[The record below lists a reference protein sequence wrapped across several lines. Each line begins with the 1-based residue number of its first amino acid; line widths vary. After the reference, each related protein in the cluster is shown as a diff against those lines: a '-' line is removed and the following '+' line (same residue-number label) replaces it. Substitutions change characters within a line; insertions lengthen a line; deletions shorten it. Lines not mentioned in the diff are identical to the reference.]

1 MPDTTWLPGA
11 PDDGVQPYETT
22 HAALSRRAAAES
34 IVLLKN
40 DGLLP
45 LAPGAQIALYG
56 VGAVRAVQ
64 GGTGSGEVNNR
75 ASLSIRDGLRA
86 AGFVIANEAHLD
98 ETERRYD
105 AAFAAWQR
113 DLLEKKAACTDGME
127 FFERVYTQNP
137 FLRPEEP
144 ESEPC
149 TADAAIYVISRVSG
163 EGYDRRDEPG
173 DYRLSETE
181 TAALAA
187 LTAHYPRVAV
197 ILNTGAPLD
206 LSPLDALP
214 VSAIVLLGQ
223 AGQEGGGALADVL
236 SGAASPC
243 GRLTDT
249 WANRYADYPCAR
261 FGAAEGL
268 RREYREGIYIGYRW
282 FDTAGERVRYCFGF
296 GLSYTRFALELLGAE
311 QLGSSLRFAVR
322 VTNAGERPG
331 REVVQLYAS
340 CPQGALP
347 KELRR
352 LAAFG
357 KTRVLAPGEQEVLRL
372 EVPLEALASFDEAE
386 SRFVLE
392 AGEYRFWLGESLD
405 DARAVCLALLEDTAA
420 VRKTQRLLAPAETIP
435 LPAVTPR
442 PLPPAAALPVLT
454 LTVPALPEPE
464 RTTDAAAEEALRL
477 AAGLGAEELL
487 RLVVGDP
494 TKGQGSPE
502 SSGVYPPGAAA
513 VTTGAGSAP
522 EMVLADGPAGL
533 RLAQNL
539 DILDGRIVPRDLGE
553 TLLRLKTPVP
563 EGAARRWQF
572 CTAFPV
578 GTSLAQTFDRALI
591 EEIGAAV
598 GEEMRRFGV
607 ALWLAPGMNL
617 HRDVLCGRNFEYYSE
632 DPLLSGSIA
641 AAMVRG
647 VQSVPGCGATIK
659 HFAANSWETQ
669 RMHTDSAVSERAL
682 RELYLRGFEIAVRES
697 RPAAIMTSYNKL
709 NGTHAANNRDLC
721 TRLARGEWGF
731 DGLIM
736 TDWYTTVQSPDCS
749 ASGCIR
755 AGNDLIMPGT
765 PGDLEDLRAALA
777 DGSVSLEDLRQCAAR
792 ILRAALRS
800 RG

>member
-1 MPDTTWLPGA
+1 M
-11 PDDGVQPYETT
+11 
-22 HAALSRRAAAES
+22 
-34 IVLLKN
+34 
-40 DGLLP
+40 
-45 LAPGAQIALYG
+45 
-56 VGAVRAVQ
+56 
-64 GGTGSGEVNNR
+64 
-75 ASLSIRDGLRA
+75 
-86 AGFVIANEAHLD
+86 
-98 ETERRYD
+98 
-105 AAFAAWQR
+105 
-113 DLLEKKAACTDGME
+113 
-127 FFERVYTQNP
+127 
-137 FLRPEEP
+137 
-144 ESEPC
+144 
-149 TADAAIYVISRVSG
+149 
-163 EGYDRRDEPG
+163 
-173 DYRLSETE
+173 
-181 TAALAA
+181 
-187 LTAHYPRVAV
+187 
-197 ILNTGAPLD
+197 
-206 LSPLDALP
+206 
-214 VSAIVLLGQ
+214 
-223 AGQEGGGALADVL
+223 
-236 SGAASPC
+236 
-243 GRLTDT
+243 
-249 WANRYADYPCAR
+249 
-261 FGAAEGL
+261 
-268 RREYREGIYIGYRW
+268 
-282 FDTAGERVRYCFGF
+282 
-296 GLSYTRFALELLGAE
+296 
-311 QLGSSLRFAVR
+311 
-322 VTNAGERPG
+322 
-331 REVVQLYAS
+331 
-340 CPQGALP
+340 
-347 KELRR
+347 
-352 LAAFG
+352 
-357 KTRVLAPGEQEVLRL
+357 LRL

-392 AGEYRFWLGESLD
+392 VGEYRFWLGESLD
-405 DARAVCLALLEDTAA
+405 DARAVCLALLEETTA
-420 VRKTQRLLAPAETIP
+420 VREAQRLLAPAETIP

-442 PLPPAAALPVLT
+442 PLPLAAALPVLT
-454 LTVPALPEPE
+454 LSVPALPEPE
-464 RTTDAAAEEALRL
+464 RGADAAAEEAQRL

-533 RLAQNL
+533 RLAQDL
-539 DILDGRIVPRDLGE
+539 DISDGRIVPRDLGE

-563 EGAARRWQF
+563 DGAARRWQF

-647 VQSVPGCGATIK
+647 IQSVPGCGATIK
-659 HFAANSWETQ
+659 HFAANNWETQ

-709 NGTHAANNRDLC
+709 NGTHAANSRDLC
-721 TRLARGEWGF
+721 ARLARGKWGF

-765 PGDLEDLRAALA
+765 PGDLEDLRAAL
-777 DGSVSLEDLRQCAAR
+777 
-792 ILRAALRS
+792 RS